1 MRIACGITDTY
12 SMPSFDNTHSV
23 SKDLQGDLF
32 KGTPGLGEQLT
43 PSRVHLA
50 EGVVDAHDRQKR
62 DFLTASQAGKLLE
75 GAKGGRYGGGS
86 GTTLCCW

>member
-1 MRIACGITDTY
+1 
-12 SMPSFDNTHSV
+12 MPNFYNTHSL
-23 SKDLQGDLF
+23 SKDLQSDLF
-32 KGTPGLGEQLT
+32 RGTPGLGEQLT

-75 GAKGGRYGGGS
+75 GRQRRPLRAQGPRSAAGDLQTRFAG
-86 GTTLCCW
+86 L